1 MFVRFFY
8 MLRERGVPVTPTSF
22 LRLQKAL
29 SLGVIGS
36 VDDFYTAARSILV
49 KSERYFDIY
58 DQVFAQYFKGAQS
71 DTLEEVELDDIARAL
86 LEEWLKHP
94 RELAEALGL
103 DEKELAKY
111 TPEELIRYFLER
123 LKEQKEA
130 HHGGNRWIG
139 TGGTSPVGHSGH
151 HPGGM
156 RVGGASRNKSAV
168 KVAME
173 RRYRDYSQEGP
184 LTELQMGEALKRL
197 RRLIPHGPRD
207 VVNVDKT
214 ITETMKSGGEIS
226 IVFDR
231 RLTDRL
237 KVVLMIDN
245 GGWSMDPYVEIV
257 QTLFNYARSQFKD
270 LRIYYFHNT
279 LYGRVWSD
287 PQRHL
292 KPETIEEFARRDPE
306 TRLIIVGDAAMA
318 PYELTWASGG
328 LYVEQKE
335 SGSSEERLKF
345 LARTFRHAVWLNP
358 QAESTWGVH
367 LDDRGD
373 REDLPDVRAH
383 PRRPGEGGPAPH
395 EAALRERV
403 KPPPGYALRR
413 GDAPVRPPVRR

>member
-1 MFVRFFY
+1 VFVRFFY

-22 LRLQKAL
+22 LRLQRAL

-58 DQVFAQYFKGAQS
+58 DQLFAHYFKGAQIEAME
-71 DTLEEVELDDIARAL
+71 DVELSDIARAL

-94 RELAEALGL
+94 QELAEALGL
-103 DEKELAKY
+103 DEKKLAKY
-111 TPEELIRYFLER
+111 TPEELIRYFLDR

-197 RRLIPHGPRD
+197 RRMIPHGPRD
-207 VVNVDKT
+207 VVNVEKT

-231 RLTDRL
+231 RLADRL
-237 KVVLMIDN
+237 TVVLMIDN
-245 GGWSMDPYVEIV
+245 GGWSMDPYIEIV
-257 QTLFNYARSQFKD
+257 RTLFNYARSQFKD

-292 KPETIEEFARRDPE
+292 KPEAVEEFARRDPE

-318 PYELTWASGG
+318 PYELMGTNGA
-328 LYVEQKE
+328 LYVGQQERR
-335 SGSSEERLKF
+335 SSEERLKF

-358 QAESTWGVH
+358 QAESVWDYTWTIGAIGKIFPMFELTLDGLEKAVQH
-367 LDDRGD
+367 LIKR
-373 REDLPDVRAH
+373 H
-383 PRRPGEGGPAPH
+383 
-395 EAALRERV
+395 
-403 KPPPGYALRR
+403 
-413 GDAPVRPPVRR
+413 

>member
-1 MFVRFFY
+1 VFVRFFY

-22 LRLQKAL
+22 LRLQRAL

-58 DQVFAQYFKGAQS
+58 DQLFAHYFKGAQIEAME
-71 DTLEEVELDDIARAL
+71 DVELSDIARAL
-86 LEEWLKHP
+86 LDEWLKHP

-103 DEKELAKY
+103 DEKKLAKY
-111 TPEELIRYFLER
+111 TPEELIRYFLDR

-184 LTELQMGEALKRL
+184 LTEFQMGEALKRL
-197 RRLIPHGPRD
+197 RRMIPHGPRD
-207 VVNVDKT
+207 VVNVEKT

-231 RLTDRL
+231 RLADRL
-237 KVVLMIDN
+237 TVVLMIDN
-245 GGWSMDPYVEIV
+245 GGWSMDPYIEIV
-257 QTLFNYARSQFKD
+257 RTLFNYARSQFKD

-292 KPETIEEFARRDPE
+292 KPEAVEEFARRDPE

-318 PYELTWASGG
+318 PYELMGTNGA
-328 LYVEQKE
+328 LYVGQQE
-335 SGSSEERLKF
+335 SRSSEERLKF

-358 QAESTWGVH
+358 QAESVWDYTWTIGAIGKIFPMFELTLDGLEKAVQH
-367 LDDRGD
+367 LIKR
-373 REDLPDVRAH
+373 H
-383 PRRPGEGGPAPH
+383 
-395 EAALRERV
+395 
-403 KPPPGYALRR
+403 
-413 GDAPVRPPVRR
+413 

>member
-1 MFVRFFY
+1 MFVQFFY

-29 SLGVIGS
+29 SLGVIAS
-36 VDDFYTAARSILV
+36 IDDFYTAARSILV
-49 KSERYFDIY
+49 KSERYFDAY
-58 DQVFAQYFKGAQS
+58 DQVFAHYFKGAS
-71 DTLEEVELDDIARAL
+71 IEAMEEVELSDIARAL
-86 LEEWLKHP
+86 LEEWLKNP
-94 RELAEALGL
+94 QELAEALGL
-103 DEKELAKY
+103 DEKELARY
-111 TPEELIRYFLER
+111 TPEELIRYFLDR

-130 HHGGNRWIG
+130 HHGGNYWIG
-139 TGGTSPVGHSGH
+139 TGGRSPVGHSGH

-197 RRLIPHGPRD
+197 RRMIPHGPRD

-214 ITETMKSGGEIS
+214 ITETMRSGGEIS

-231 RLTDRL
+231 RLADRL
-237 KVVLMIDN
+237 KVILMIDN
-245 GGWSMDPYVEIV
+245 GGWSMDPYIEIV

-292 KPETIEEFARRDPE
+292 KPEPIEEFGRRDPD

-318 PYELTWASGG
+318 PSELNWASGG
-328 LYVEQKE
+328 LYVEQTE
-335 SGSSEERLKF
+335 SRSSEERLKF

-358 QAESTWGVH
+358 QAESSWGMTWTIGAIGRIFPMFELTLDGLEKAVQH
-367 LDDRGD
+367 LMKRN
-373 REDLPDVRAH
+373 
-383 PRRPGEGGPAPH
+383 
-395 EAALRERV
+395 
-403 KPPPGYALRR
+403 
-413 GDAPVRPPVRR
+413 